1 MRSRLVLP
9 SSGVHVSCPYSRC
22 VLASFGTRRTPE
34 PMRVT
39 SAAMIPCPDRLRR
52 GARSERRTRV
62 FAFDAARGA
71 AQRTGCRTASREA
84 RLGRDSEAVPAVR
97 AERAGLGTRPDLLGR
112 APSRRRRTPRSSDL
126 RKIRCHRLAADH
138 ALSARHGRS
147 RSNAILYRHGPPRRT
162 CRTGSGSHGPAAA
175 SANPRGQL
183 RRRGFQTREHKRR
196 FGSEFACLG
205 FRSTD
210 GKVLEIGGFACGTP
224 GNPIDRARLACAL
237 DRLDLISAGEDREL
251 RAFFTGAPRQLGA
264 ACSTP
269 PGEAQKNEPVKT
281 TPGFVVLR

>member
-1 MRSRLVLP
+1 MSVFALRPRELRHAPHAGADAGHLSRDDLSRVLIACGVALVL
-9 SSGVHVSCPYSRC
+9 SV
-22 VLASFGTRRTPE
+22 VLVFSLLMLPE
-34 PMRVT
+34 AQLNGPV
-39 SAAMIPCPDRLRR
+39 AAPHLVKPAWVEIL
-52 GARSERRTRV
+52 
-62 FAFDAARGA
+62 
-71 AQRTGCRTASREA
+71 
-84 RLGRDSEAVPAVR
+84 EAVPAVR
-97 AERAGLGTRPDLLGR
+97 AERAGLGRDLTYWDR
-112 APSRRRRTPRSSDL
+112 ATSRRRRTPRSSDL

-183 RRRGFQTREHKRR
+183 RRRGFHPREHKRR
-196 FGSEFACLG
+196 FGSEFALSW
-205 FRSTD
+205 FPFDRRQI
-210 GKVLEIGGFACGTP
+210 LEIGGFACGTP

>member
-1 MRSRLVLP
+1 MSIVDSEQRLPEAQLNGPVAAPHLVKP
-9 SSGVHVSCPYSRC
+9 AWVEIQKPFRLFALNAPDWGRDLTYAAERHRDGGGRRDHLIFGKFGATAWLQITLYRPGMEEADATPFFTDMARRAAPAGLTVARMGQPQQVPTRVGSFDVADFT
-22 VLASFGTRRTPE
+22 LASTK
-34 PMRVT
+34 
-39 SAAMIPCPDRLRR
+39 
-52 GARSERRTRV
+52 GAS
-62 FAFDAARGA
+62 D
-71 AQRTGCRTASREA
+71 Q
-84 RLGRDSEAVPAVR
+84 
-97 AERAGLGTRPDLLGR
+97 
-112 APSRRRRTPRSSDL
+112 SS
-126 RKIRCHRLAADH
+126 
-138 ALSARHGRS
+138 
-147 RSNAILYRHGPPRRT
+147 P
-162 CRTGSGSHGPAAA
+162 
-175 SANPRGQL
+175 
-183 RRRGFQTREHKRR
+183 
-196 FGSEFACLG
+196 CLG